1 MVPIINNNGGKMI
14 NEFAHALK
22 LSDLS
27 ENTIKSYCN
36 AVDFFHRQYGE
47 LTKRNLLSYKGWL
60 LESYKAK
67 TVNLRLQALN
77 RYLDF
82 IKKPNF
88 KMKSIKVQQQ
98 NFLENVISDADYR
111 FFCRKL
117 KGDNRLNWYFV
128 VRYLCATGARI
139 SELLQIKVEHVE
151 IGYLDLY
158 GKGGKLRRL
167 YIPRRLKCETERWL
181 KEMGFSSGY
190 LFRNRFGERITARG
204 VGYQLKIFAK
214 SYGIDTKVVYPHS
227 FRHRFAKN
235 FLAKFNDI
243 ALLADLMGHESI
255 ETTRIYLRRT
265 ATEQHDLVDRIVT
278 W

>member
-1 MVPIINNNGGKMI
+1 MI

-36 AVDFFHRQYGE
+36 AVEFFHRQYGE

-60 LESYKAK
+60 LENYKAK

-82 IKKPNF
+82 IKKPNL

-151 IGYLDLY
+151 VGYLDLY

-190 LFRNRFGERITARG
+190 LFCNRFGKRITARG

-214 SYGIDTKVVYPHS
+214 SYGIDTKVIYPHS

-235 FLAKFNDI
+235 FLAKFNDL

-265 ATEQHDLVDRIVT
+265 ATEQRDLVDRIVT

>member
-1 MVPIINNNGGKMI
+1 MT
-14 NEFAHALK
+14 EQFAQSLK

-27 ENTIKSYCN
+27 GNTINSYCKAIN
-36 AVDFFHRQYGE
+36 NFYRQYGE
-47 LTKRNLLSYKGWL
+47 LNKKNLLIYKGWL
-60 LESYKAK
+60 VENYKAK
-67 TVNLRLQALN
+67 TVNLRLQAMN

-82 IKKPNF
+82 VKKPNL
-88 KMKSIKVQQQ
+88 KMKFIRVQQK

-117 KGDNRLNWYFV
+117 KAEQRLNWYFV

-151 IGYLDLY
+151 VGYLDLY
-158 GKGGKLRRL
+158 GKGGKLRRI
-167 YIPRRLKCETERWL
+167 YIPKRLENETRQWLAANERT
-181 KEMGFSSGY
+181 SGY
-190 LFRNRFGERITARG
+190 LFCNRFGERISPRG
-204 VGYQLKIFAK
+204 VGYQLKVFAK
-214 SYGIDTKVVYPHS
+214 SYGIDPKVVYPHS

-235 FLAKFNDI
+235 FLSKFNDI

-265 ATEQHDLVDRIVT
+265 ATEQRELIDRIVT

>member
-1 MVPIINNNGGKMI
+1 MI
-14 NEFAHALK
+14 EPFAQALR
-22 LSDLS
+22 LSDLAD
-27 ENTIKSYCN
+27 NTIRSYCKT
-36 AVDFFHRQYGE
+36 VEYFHRQYGE
-47 LTKRNLLSYKGWL
+47 PNKKNLLTYKGWL
-60 LESYKAK
+60 VETYKAK
-67 TVNLRLQALN
+67 TVNLRLQAMN

-82 IKKPNF
+82 LKKPNH
-88 KMKSIKVQQQ
+88 KMKFIKVQQK

-117 KGDNRLNWYFV
+117 KTEKRLNWYFV

-151 IGYLDLY
+151 VGYLDLY
-158 GKGGKLRRL
+158 GKGGKLRRI
-167 YIPRRLKCETERWL
+167 YIPRRLVDETRKWL
-181 KEMGFSSGY
+181 SATGQTSGY
-190 LFRNRFGERITARG
+190 LFCNRFGKRITPRG
-204 VGYQLKIFAK
+204 IGYQLKMLAK
-214 SYGIDTKVVYPHS
+214 CYGIDAKVVYPHS

-265 ATEQHDLVDRIVT
+265 ASEQRELIDRIVT